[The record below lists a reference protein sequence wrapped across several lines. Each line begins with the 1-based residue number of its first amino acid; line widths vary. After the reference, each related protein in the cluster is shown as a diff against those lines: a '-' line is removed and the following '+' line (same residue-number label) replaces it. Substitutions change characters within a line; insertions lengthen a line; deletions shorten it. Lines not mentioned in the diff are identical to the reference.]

1 MTGLVEVRGRVPVR
15 RAVAA
20 AHVSAL
26 LTHPQVQPPAAGRC
40 LPALI
45 VCGALALA
53 GCATTGERT
62 ESDPIE
68 GFNRGVYKFNDALD
82 RGVLKPTAK
91 AYVKWT
97 PDWFRTGV
105 GNFFMNLKGPGTI
118 VNQLLQGKFRE
129 AGQDTGRFLLNTTFG
144 LAGVI
149 DVASMNELPQHDEDL
164 GQTLGKW
171 GVPPGPYLMLPFLG
185 PATVRDGPSRI
196 ADTFLEPLYWYD
208 TGNARWVSLGLSI
221 LDDRARL
228 LPLDDTLAKT
238 YDPYAFIRD
247 AYLQRRQYLVYD
259 GEPPE
264 EPLEEFED
272 LEDDAG
278 GGAFEP
284 PKETDAPTGS
294 EPSTEP
300 EPLVEP
306 EPQPEAESPGG

>member
-1 MTGLVEVRGRVPVR
+1 M
-15 RAVAA
+15 
-20 AHVSAL
+20 HAL
-26 LTHPQVQPPAAGRC
+26 AAGRR

-45 VCGALALA
+45 AFVALASA

-62 ESDPIE
+62 RSDPIE
-68 GFNRGVYKFNDALD
+68 PFNRGVYKFNDALD

-91 AYVKWT
+91 AYVKVM
-97 PDWFRTGV
+97 PEWFRTGV

-118 VNQLLQGKFRE
+118 INQLLQGKFRQ

-144 LAGVI
+144 LGGVI
-149 DVASMNELPQHDEDL
+149 DVATMNELPQHDEDL

-171 GVPPGPYLMLPFLG
+171 GVPAGPYLVIPFLG
-185 PATVRDGPSRI
+185 PATLRDGPSRI

-208 TGNARWVSLGLSI
+208 NDEARWGSLVLSFI
-221 LDDRARL
+221 DDRARL
-228 LPLDDTLAKT
+228 LPLDDTLAET

-272 LEDDAG
+272 YEEPE
-278 GGAFEP
+278 GGA
-284 PKETDAPTGS
+284 
-294 EPSTEP
+294 EP
-300 EPLVEP
+300 EGGTAQPDGATQP
-306 EPQPEAESPGG
+306 DGAPDAATPEATESPAEPTPPGR

>member
-1 MTGLVEVRGRVPVR
+1 M
-15 RAVAA
+15 
-20 AHVSAL
+20 
-26 LTHPQVQPPAAGRC
+26 QPPAAGRC

-53 GCATTGERT
+53 GCATTGEPT
-62 ESDPIE
+62 PSDPIE

-82 RGVLKPTAK
+82 RGVLKPSAK
-91 AYVKWT
+91 AYVKVT
-97 PDWFRTGV
+97 PEWFRTGV

-196 ADTFLEPLYWYD
+196 VDTFLEPLYWYD

-228 LPLDDTLAKT
+228 LPLDETLAET

-278 GGAFEP
+278 DDASEP
-284 PKETDAPTGS
+284 PTEMDAPAGS
-294 EPSTEP
+294 EPSTEEP
-300 EPLVEP
+300 EPSVEP
-306 EPQPEAESPGG
+306 EPQPEAESSGG

>member
-1 MTGLVEVRGRVPVR
+1 MH
-15 RAVAA
+15 A
-20 AHVSAL
+20 
-26 LTHPQVQPPAAGRC
+26 PAAGRR

-45 VCGALALA
+45 AFVVLASA
-53 GCATTGERT
+53 GCATTGDRT
-62 ESDPIE
+62 PSDPIE
-68 GFNRGVYKFNDALD
+68 GFNRGAYKFNDALD

-91 AYVKWT
+91 AYVKVM
-97 PDWFRTGV
+97 PGWFRTGV

-118 VNQLLQGKFRE
+118 INQLLQGKFRE

-144 LAGVI
+144 LGGVI
-149 DVASMNELPQHDEDL
+149 DVATMNELPQHDEDF

-171 GVPPGPYLMLPFLG
+171 GVPPGPYLVIPFLG

-208 TGNARWVSLGLSI
+208 NDEVRWGSLALSLI
-221 LDDRARL
+221 DDRARL
-228 LPLDDTLAKT
+228 LPLDDTLAET

-272 LEDDAG
+272 YEEPE
-278 GGAFEP
+278 GGA
-284 PKETDAPTGS
+284 
-294 EPSTEP
+294 EP
-300 EPLVEP
+300 EGGTAQPDGATAP
-306 EPQPEAESPGG
+306 EDATQPEGVTAPESSTPPESVQDGATPEAPPAETPPPGE

>member
-1 MTGLVEVRGRVPVR
+1 
-15 RAVAA
+15 
-20 AHVSAL
+20 
-26 LTHPQVQPPAAGRC
+26 
-40 LPALI
+40 
-45 VCGALALA
+45 
-53 GCATTGERT
+53 
-62 ESDPIE
+62 
-68 GFNRGVYKFNDALD
+68 
-82 RGVLKPTAK
+82 
-91 AYVKWT
+91 
-97 PDWFRTGV
+97 
-105 GNFFMNLKGPGTI
+105 MNLKGPGTI

-129 AGQDTGRFLLNTTFG
+129 AGQDTARLLLNTTFG
-144 LAGVI
+144 LGGVI

-196 ADTFLEPLYWYD
+196 VDTFLEPLYWYD

-228 LPLDDTLAKT
+228 LPLDDTLAET

-278 GGAFEP
+278 DGASEP
-284 PKETDAPTGS
+284 PTELDAPAGS

-300 EPLVEP
+300 EPSVEP
-306 EPQPEAESPGG
+306 EPQPEAESSGG

>member
-1 MTGLVEVRGRVPVR
+1 M
-15 RAVAA
+15 
-20 AHVSAL
+20 
-26 LTHPQVQPPAAGRC
+26 QPPAAGRC

-53 GCATTGERT
+53 GCATTGEPTR
-62 ESDPIE
+62 SDPIE

-129 AGQDTGRFLLNTTFG
+129 AGQDTARLLLNTTFG
-144 LAGVI
+144 LGGVI

-185 PATVRDGPSRI
+185 PATARDGPSRI
-196 ADTFLEPLYWYD
+196 VDTFLEPLYWYD
-208 TGNARWVSLGLSI
+208 AGNI
-221 LDDRARL
+221 
-228 LPLDDTLAKT
+228 
-238 YDPYAFIRD
+238 
-247 AYLQRRQYLVYD
+247 
-259 GEPPE
+259 
-264 EPLEEFED
+264 
-272 LEDDAG
+272 
-278 GGAFEP
+278 
-284 PKETDAPTGS
+284 
-294 EPSTEP
+294 
-300 EPLVEP
+300 
-306 EPQPEAESPGG
+306 